1 MALVIMYI
9 CSVLVVQGQY
19 ARVSLR
25 HRMLFQ
31 LSGDTTSPLM
41 QLHLESQRVLSI
53 HAYQT

>member
-25 HRMLFQ
+25 RNLR
-31 LSGDTTSPLM
+31 LIG
-41 QLHLESQRVLSI
+41 VN
-53 HAYQT
+53 